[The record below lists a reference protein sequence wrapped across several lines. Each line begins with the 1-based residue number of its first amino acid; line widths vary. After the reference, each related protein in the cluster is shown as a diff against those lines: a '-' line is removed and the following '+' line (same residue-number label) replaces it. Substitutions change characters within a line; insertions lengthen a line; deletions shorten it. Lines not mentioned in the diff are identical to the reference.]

1 MCIKRLFPIIAVLFA
16 AVFFACSDDSD
27 KESPVSFDQ
36 LPEQAQSFVK
46 LFFSDSAVQS
56 VETSGSGWNVNFTNG
71 TEIDFNSEGSWT
83 SIDCGLGVTVPYDLV
98 PEGQGAE
105 DNVVVKTGGHDTVLP
120 QNALPHWE
128 LAKKY
133 NLIDFDLGLYRSGSS
148 AATCAD

>member
-83 SIDCGLGVTVPYDLV
+83 SIDCGLGVAVPYDLV
-98 PEGQGAE
+98 PVNIHTFVEQNYPSAG
-105 DNVVVKTGGHDTVLP
+105 VVEISRTTSEYEI
-120 QNALPHWE
+120 E
-128 LAKKY
+128 LS
-133 NLIDFDLGLYRSGSS
+133 NGIDATFDLHGNFLHF
-148 AATCAD
+148 D

>member
-56 VETSGSGWNVNFTNG
+56 GETSGSGWNVNFTNG

-98 PEGQGAE
+98 PVNIHTFVEQNYPSAG
-105 DNVVVKTGGHDTVLP
+105 VVEISRTTSEYEI
-120 QNALPHWE
+120 E
-128 LAKKY
+128 LS
-133 NLIDFDLGLYRSGSS
+133 NGIDATFDLHGNFLHF
-148 AATCAD
+148 D

>member
-46 LFFSDSAVQS
+46 LFFPDSAVQS
-56 VETSGSGWNVNFTNG
+56 VETSGSGWDVNFTNG

-83 SIDCGLGVTVPYDLV
+83 SIDCGPGVTVPYDLV
-98 PEGQGAE
+98 PVNIHTFVEQNYPSAG
-105 DNVVVKTGGHDTVLP
+105 VVEISRTTSEYEIELSNGI
-120 QNALPHWE
+120 NAT
-128 LAKKY
+128 
-133 NLIDFDLGLYRSGSS
+133 FDLHGNFLHF
-148 AATCAD
+148 D

>member
-46 LFFSDSAVQS
+46 LVFSDSAVQS

-98 PEGQGAE
+98 PVNIHTFVEQNYPSAG
-105 DNVVVKTGGHDTVLP
+105 VVEISRTTSEYEI
-120 QNALPHWE
+120 E
-128 LAKKY
+128 LS
-133 NLIDFDLGLYRSGSS
+133 NGIDATFDLHGNFLHF
-148 AATCAD
+148 D

>member
-56 VETSGSGWNVNFTNG
+56 VETSGSGWDVNFTNG

-83 SIDCGLGVTVPYDLV
+83 SIDCGPGVTVPYDLV
-98 PEGQGAE
+98 PVNIHTFVEQNYPSAG
-105 DNVVVKTGGHDTVLP
+105 VVEISRTTSEYEIELSNGI
-120 QNALPHWE
+120 NAT
-128 LAKKY
+128 
-133 NLIDFDLGLYRSGSS
+133 FDLHGNFLHF
-148 AATCAD
+148 D

>member
-71 TEIDFNSEGSWT
+71 IEIDFNSDGSWT
-83 SIDCGLGVTVPYDLV
+83 SIDCGPGVTVPYDLV
-98 PEGQGAE
+98 PVNIHTFVEQNYPSAG
-105 DNVVVKTGGHDTVLP
+105 VVEISRTTSEYEI
-120 QNALPHWE
+120 E
-128 LAKKY
+128 LS
-133 NLIDFDLGLYRSGSS
+133 NGIDATFDLHGNFLHF
-148 AATCAD
+148 D

>member
-56 VETSGSGWNVNFTNG
+56 VETSGSGWDVNFTNG

-83 SIDCGLGVTVPYDLV
+83 SIDCGPGVTVPYDLV
-98 PEGQGAE
+98 PVNIHTFVEQNYPSAG
-105 DNVVVKTGGHDTVLP
+105 VVEISRTTSEYEI
-120 QNALPHWE
+120 E
-128 LAKKY
+128 LS
-133 NLIDFDLGLYRSGSS
+133 NGIDATFDLYGNFLHF
-148 AATCAD
+148 D

>member
-98 PEGQGAE
+98 PVNIHTFVEQNYPSAG
-105 DNVVVKTGGHDTVLP
+105 VVEISRTTSEYEI
-120 QNALPHWE
+120 E
-128 LAKKY
+128 LS
-133 NLIDFDLGLYRSGSS
+133 NGIDATFDLHGNFLHF
-148 AATCAD
+148 D

>member
-56 VETSGSGWNVNFTNG
+56 VETSGSGWDVNFTNG

-83 SIDCGLGVTVPYDLV
+83 SIDCGPGVTVPYDLV
-98 PEGQGAE
+98 PVNIHTFVEQNYPSAG
-105 DNVVVKTGGHDTVLP
+105 VVEISRTTSEYEI
-120 QNALPHWE
+120 E
-128 LAKKY
+128 LS
-133 NLIDFDLGLYRSGSS
+133 NGIDATFDLHGNFLHF
-148 AATCAD
+148 D

>member
-71 TEIDFNSEGSWT
+71 TEIDFNSDGSWT
-83 SIDCGLGVTVPYDLV
+83 SIDCGPGVTVPYDLV
-98 PEGQGAE
+98 PVNIHTFVEQNYPSAG
-105 DNVVVKTGGHDTVLP
+105 VVEISRTTFEYEI
-120 QNALPHWE
+120 E
-128 LAKKY
+128 LS
-133 NLIDFDLGLYRSGSS
+133 NGIDATFDLHGNFLHF
-148 AATCAD
+148 D

>member
-98 PEGQGAE
+98 PVNIHTFVEQNYPSAG
-105 DNVVVKTGGHDTVLP
+105 VVEITRTTSEYEI
-120 QNALPHWE
+120 E
-128 LAKKY
+128 LS
-133 NLIDFDLGLYRSGSS
+133 NGIDATFDLHGNFLHF
-148 AATCAD
+148 D